1 MANKKITALTALSA
15 TPATDDVLP
24 IVDVSGTA
32 TTKKVTV
39 ANLVAAAP
47 QGDLVASNNL
57 SDVANAGTSRSNL
70 GLGTAATS
78 ASTDF
83 SPAFFTIVAE
93 SGATRTLS
101 DSDNGKVIVCSA
113 SGGCDVTVASG
124 LTSGFNCTL
133 VQSGS
138 GQVKVEGASG
148 VTIAG
153 ISNKTATAGQHA
165 AINIVPIA
173 SNSYIVGGEHDIP
186 AFINTASIDLDGAN
200 DYIDAGTISGITVG
214 TVSVWFKA
222 DSSIDKSTPDYLVA
236 LGDGDEGITFGGHTI
251 FGPASN
257 GVITVANGNHL
268 WSYAGSSTTINT
280 NWHHVAIVWNASSSS
295 TNSGNAGYDIYLDGS
310 NVGNQF
316 NTYSSGNGSQLTA
329 DRVRV
334 GARDRSGA
342 ALYNFAGLVDEL
354 SIYTASLSSAQIT
367 NLYRG
372 ESSGGSGGSN
382 GVPGELSSFSPSLWW
397 RMGDKNGSSGTT
409 ITDQGSAGNNGTLT
423 NGPTYSTS
431 VPS

>member
-1 MANKKITALTALSA
+1 MANNKKITALPALGA

-47 QGDLVASNNL
+47 QGDLLASNNL
-57 SDVANAGTSRSNL
+57 SDVANAGTSRTNL

-83 SPAFFTIVAE
+83 SPAFFTIVTE

-113 SGGCDVTVASG
+113 TGGCDVTVASG

-133 VQSGS
+133 VQNGS

-186 AFINTASIDLDGAN
+186 AFVNTASIDLDGAN

-222 DSSIDKSTPDYLVA
+222 SSTISKSTPDYLVA
-236 LGDGDEGITFGGHTI
+236 LGDGDEGIAFGGDLI
-251 FGPASN
+251 YGPADD
-257 GVITVANGNHL
+257 GIITVSTGNYL
-268 WSYAGSSTTINT
+268 WSYANSSATINT
-280 NWHHVAIVWNASSSS
+280 NWHHLAIVWASSSS

-310 NVGNQF
+310 NVGNHYA
-316 NTYSSGNGSQLTA
+316 TYLSGNGSQLSA

-334 GARDRSGA
+334 GARDRGGA
-342 ALYNFAGLVDEL
+342 ATYNFSGLVDEL

-367 NLYRG
+367 NLYKG
-372 ESSGGSGGSN
+372 ESSGGSGGSA
-382 GVPGELSSFSPSLWW
+382 GVPGELSSFSPALWW

-409 ITDQGSAGNNGTLT
+409 STDQGSAGNNGTLT
-423 NGPTYSTS
+423 NGPTYSTT

>member
-1 MANKKITALTALSA
+1 MNKKITALPALGA

-47 QGDLVASNNL
+47 QGDLLASNNL

-70 GLGTAATS
+70 GLGTAATL

-83 SPAFFTIVAE
+83 SSAFFTLVAE
-93 SGATRTLS
+93 SGTTRTLS

-113 SGGCDVTVASG
+113 SGGCEVTVASG

-138 GQVKVEGASG
+138 GQVKVQGASG
-148 VTIAG
+148 VTITG
-153 ISNKTATAGQHA
+153 ISNKTATAGLHA
-165 AINIVPIA
+165 SINIVPIA
-173 SNSYIVGGEHDIP
+173 SNSYVVGGEHDIP
-186 AFINTASIDLDGAN
+186 AFVNTASIDLDGAN

-222 DSSIDKSTPDYLVA
+222 DSTISKSTPDFL
-236 LGDGDEGITFGGHTI
+236 LGFGGLDKGLAFGGHTL

-257 GVITVANGNHL
+257 GVISIVNQGPI

-280 NWHHVAIVWNASSSS
+280 NWHHVVMVWNSSSS
-295 TNSGNAGYDIYLDGS
+295 TDSGNAGYDIYLDGS
-310 NVGNQF
+310 LVGNQF
-316 NTYSSGNGSQLTA
+316 NTYGASGNQITA

-342 ALYNFAGLVDEL
+342 AAFYFPGLVDEL
-354 SIYTASLSSAQIT
+354 SIFTASLSSAQIT
-367 NLYRG
+367 NLYKG
-372 ESSGGSGGSN
+372 ESSGGSGGSA

-423 NGPTYSTS
+423 NGPTYSAT